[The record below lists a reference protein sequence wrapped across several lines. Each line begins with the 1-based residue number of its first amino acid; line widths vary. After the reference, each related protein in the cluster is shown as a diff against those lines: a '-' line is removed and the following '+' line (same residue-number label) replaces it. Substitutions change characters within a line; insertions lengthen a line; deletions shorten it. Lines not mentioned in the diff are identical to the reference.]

1 MKDFAIVGVDI
12 SKLTLDFHFKPSGKD
27 CSVTNNADGFSEW
40 LELARELSQGKTLL
54 VVMEHTGKYSRQL
67 EILLQDQG
75 ISYCKVPAI
84 EIKKSLGMTR
94 GKADKI
100 DAQRIAGYAW
110 LRREI
115 LVADQPVQ
123 EAIESLKHLLSLRLK
138 LVRDRAGYLNRQ
150 KESRSAGITI
160 TLDLEEQIIHKLT
173 VAIKEVESQIRLLI
187 ASKQELQK
195 TFNLLL
201 SIAGV
206 GFIVAASMIGY
217 THGFKRFAN
226 ARKFNCYAGIA
237 PFDHQSGTSIKTR
250 SRVSHLANK
259 ESKTLLN
266 LAALSAIKCDPEI
279 TEYYNR
285 RVKEGKSKM
294 ACINIVRSKI
304 VARMFAVVK
313 RGTLYQKATNS
324 PFNPTLKN

>member
-1 MKDFAIVGVDI
+1 MKDFSIVGVDI
-12 SKLTLDFHFKPSGKD
+12 SKATLDFHFKPSGKD
-27 CSVTNNADGFSEW
+27 CKVSNNIDGFAEW
-40 LELARELSQGKTLL
+40 LELTGELSQGKTLL

-67 EILLQDQG
+67 EIFLQDQG
-75 ISYCKVPAI
+75 INYCKVPSLQ
-84 EIKKSLGMTR
+84 IKKSLGMTR

-110 LRREI
+110 LRREL
-115 LVADQPVQ
+115 LVADEPVQ

-150 KESRSAGITI
+150 KESRAAGITI
-160 TLDLEEQIIHKLT
+160 TLDLEDQIIEKLT
-173 VAIKEVESQIRLLI
+173 AAIKEVESQIRLLI

-195 TFNLLL
+195 TFNLLQ

-237 PFDHQSGTSIKTR
+237 PFDHQSGTSIKAR

-266 LAALSAIKCDPEI
+266 LAALSAINHDPEI

-313 RGTLYQKATNS
+313 RGTPYQKTTTS
-324 PFNPTLKN
+324 LLIQP